1 MTKKLTI
8 GSICFIHGLGGGRI
22 STWSKGDVFWP
33 YHLLAKDI
41 PEARIMTWGYKADV
55 AHFISPTSTNRVKD
69 HAKSLSNALSALRN
83 SPETSRRP
91 IMFVAHSLGGLVCA
105 QSLLESLFI
114 DAAGVERLSDHTAA
128 LTFMGT
134 PFEGSDTAKWSN
146 LFKRLSQL
154 LPIGEV
160 NKNLLDYLRT
170 DSHELK
176 ILGEDFPKWLN
187 NRQTPGERRVQ
198 VICFFEELSTH
209 GIGHIVPRESAQIA
223 GHESLSL
230 PDNHVGICKFD
241 NFQDPKYKIVL
252 SYLMKWVVEIR
263 EGSRV
268 QNPQTVNI
276 ST

>member
-1 MTKKLTI
+1 
-8 GSICFIHGLGGGRI
+8 
-22 STWSKGDVFWP
+22 
-33 YHLLAKDI
+33 
-41 PEARIMTWGYKADV
+41 MTWGYKADV
-55 AHFISPTSTNRVKD
+55 THFLSPTSTNRVKD
-69 HAKSLSNALSALRN
+69 HAKSLLNALSALRN

-91 IMFVAHSLGGLVCA
+91 IMFVTHSLGGLVCA
-105 QSLLESLFI
+105 QVGRTFPTVFRFADTMIIQSLLESLFI

-128 LTFMGT
+128 LMFMGT
-134 PFEGSDTAKWSN
+134 PFEGSDTTKWSN

-160 NKNLLDYLRT
+160 NKNLLDYLRP

-198 VICFFEELSTH
+198 VICFFEELPTP

-268 QNPQTVNI
+268 QSPQTVSF